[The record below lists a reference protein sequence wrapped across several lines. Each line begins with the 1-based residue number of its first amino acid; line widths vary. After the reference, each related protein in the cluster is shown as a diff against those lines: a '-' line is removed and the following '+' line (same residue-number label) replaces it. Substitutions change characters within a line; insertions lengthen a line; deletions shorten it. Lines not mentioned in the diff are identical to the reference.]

1 MRYLSS
7 GKSRTGS
14 WDLALALADLL
25 WPGLGKIHVQ
35 SSSWELSG

>member
-7 GKSRTGS
+7 GKSRKGS
-14 WDLALALADLL
+14 WGLALALADLL